1 MKRKMPKYRKM
12 TDDEM
17 KNAIDLVLSGGSAYK
32 ASKKY
37 GIPSNTLKV
46 SHETHERG
54 YMSAWVVHC
63 NVLYLWQCMT
73 GYKETQ
79 PVGFTIIYSFCSY
92 WANECY

>member
-17 KNAIDLVLSGGSAYK
+17 KNVIDLVLLGGAAYK

-37 GIPSNTLKV
+37 GLPSNTLKV

-54 YMSAWVVHC
+54 YTLCQCGLSCC
-63 NVLYLWQCMT
+63 NVMYL
-73 GYKETQ
+73 
-79 PVGFTIIYSFCSY
+79 
-92 WANECY
+92 